1 MSDFSRPSLE
11 SARSENDRPLPPQG
25 LRDNTAR
32 HPRGGGPACGG
43 ITRDRSE
50 DPASF
55 ENAPSATPTEVGVQ
69 RTSEILGEAIMDS
82 VSSVRDSLP
91 EQHREHFKTLR
102 QEIIDFAQAHGI
114 PRESLNKPDALREAA
129 SKLSTPDLQRLAT
142 LLERFEYLLVHHELM
157 KEEIDPAKALEYA
170 EEHYHL
176 KEQYDFQVNLLGE
189 VGILKEGAILGIDGN
204 KYPIPTLEQIAIR
217 LFERREDLKTK
228 HDQGFTKLLLVPFG
242 MSLYSLREILKQF
255 LLGHKSTHKRCRPN
269 ENEPLW
275 AAREYQGADTGD
287 SPRLVYHP
295 KFFDK
300 DAHQGETKAQILAKH
315 ADDQDPFAGW
325 TVHLFQ
331 PSNPKDQD
339 SLGFAHIPG
348 NRQGAEYGNEIPRKD
363 IETSKVSEKYL
374 SALQEAQSDPSSP
387 YHLESGMTPE
397 DWIMA
402 FIIHL
407 TETGRPLDDW
417 QADTENASS
426 LIGAFFSSDV
436 KVPRVYWDYDRHQ
449 INFGFNGPTV
459 LATYMGARY
468 SVIV

>member
-1 MSDFSRPSLE
+1 MSLF
-11 SARSENDRPLPPQG
+11 RSSSELSI
-25 LRDNTAR
+25 T
-32 HPRGGGPACGG
+32 PA
-43 ITRDRSE
+43 E
-50 DPASF
+50 A
-55 ENAPSATPTEVGVQ
+55 GVH
-69 RTSEILGEAIMDS
+69 RTSAILGEAILAS
-82 VSSVRDSLP
+82 SSSVRDSLP
-91 EQHREHFKTLR
+91 EQHRKHFETLR

-129 SKLSTPDLQRLAT
+129 SKLSTPDLQRLAN

-157 KEEIDPAKALEYA
+157 KEEIDPAKALEYV
-170 EEHYHL
+170 EKYYHL
-176 KEQYDFQVNLLGE
+176 RKQYDSQVELLE
-189 VGILKEGAILGIDGN
+189 QVGILKDDAIKGIDGN
-204 KYPIPTLEQIAIR
+204 IYPIPTLEQIAVR

-242 MSLYSLREILKQF
+242 MSLDSLRETLKQF

-275 AAREYQGADTGD
+275 AAGEYQGADMGD

-300 DAHQGETKAQILAKH
+300 DAHQGETKAQILAKQ

-325 TVHLFQ
+325 TIHLFQ
-331 PSNPKDQD
+331 PSNPKDLD

-363 IETSKVSEKYL
+363 IETSKISEKYL
-374 SALQEAQSDPSSP
+374 SILQEAQSDPSSP
-387 YHLESGMTPE
+387 YYLESGMTPE
-397 DWIMA
+397 DWILA

-417 QADTENASS
+417 QVDRENASS

-436 KVPRVYWDYDRHQ
+436 KVPRAYWDYDRQ
-449 INFGFNGPTV
+449 QVNFGFNNPI
-459 LATYMGARY
+459 LAATFMGTRH
-468 SVIV
+468 SVII